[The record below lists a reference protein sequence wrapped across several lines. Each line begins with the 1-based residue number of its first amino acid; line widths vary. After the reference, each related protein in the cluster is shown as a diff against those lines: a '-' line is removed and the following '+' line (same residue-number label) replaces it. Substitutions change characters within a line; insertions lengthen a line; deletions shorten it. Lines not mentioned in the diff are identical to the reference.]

1 MAGIVS
7 RWWGSPP
14 VRRRIARVVVVIGI
28 GLGLFGLFTQRY
40 ALLLAGILV
49 VGFGAAMGPARIRRA
64 TTEEGDS

>member
-7 RWWGSPP
+7 RWWNSPP
-14 VRRRIARVVVVIGI
+14 VRRRIARVVVVIGV

-49 VGFGAAMGPARIRRA
+49 VAFGAAMGPARIRRDS
-64 TTEEGDS
+64 TEKSDP